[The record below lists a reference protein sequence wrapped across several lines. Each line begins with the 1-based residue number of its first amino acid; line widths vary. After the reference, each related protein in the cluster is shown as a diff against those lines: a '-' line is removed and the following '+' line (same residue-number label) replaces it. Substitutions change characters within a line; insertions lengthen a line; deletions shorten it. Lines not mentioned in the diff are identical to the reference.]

1 MTQTV
6 VGLFDNADAAQH
18 AVEDLLKSGFQP
30 KDIGLVAQD
39 IRAESER
46 VLANTRR
53 GLAIGVLGG
62 TLLTLWGVGPALVA
76 GPVGVLLAST
86 ALGGLVGGLVG
97 ALRKSGVAEEEA
109 HFYADAV
116 RRGGILVTVD
126 AESAELAARADEIFK
141 RHGAAVF
148 DQTAANSGNTLR

>member
-46 VLANTRR
+46 VLASTRR

-62 TLLTLWGVGPALVA
+62 TLLSLSGVGPALVA

-97 ALRKSGVAEEEA
+97 ALRKSGVSEKDAHVYAEG
-109 HFYADAV
+109 V
-116 RRGGILVTVD
+116 RRGGILVTVV
-126 AESAELAARADEIFK
+126 AESAELAARAADIMK
-141 RHGAAVF
+141 RRAAVF